1 MENIDKLRQ
10 EYEDKHPENN
20 KPLPAWDEEELKTK
34 ISELKPKT
42 EKKPEKPTPP
52 PAFEKPAEEAEP
64 APAVPTTP
72 PEEGGA
78 SEDDGKD
85 KTYKLTEE
93 QLAKIMSGERPQN
106 IFEKDLEPVEEEA
119 EKPRTYT
126 CMIALYQK
134 DADSP
139 VGVVTDLKTVRYDQD
154 PITKLHNVDIIR
166 ATITYEDD
174 KTEQFEY
181 PIGDHIKIFT
191 KREEVEIV
199 KEERKKMK
207 MDKGMVYKAKSI
219 KEGGIKTRMA
229 GELTNVLVPMRERFL
244 VPIITIKRRNG
255 QELVLPPRVV
265 NI

>member
-20 KPLPAWDEEELKTK
+20 KPLSDWNEEELKTK

-42 EKKPEKPTPP
+42 EKSTPP
-52 PAFEKPAEEAEP
+52 PAFEKPAEEKTETS
-64 APAVPTTP
+64 PAVPATSP
-72 PEEGGA
+72 AEGEA
-78 SEDDGKD
+78 TEDDGKN